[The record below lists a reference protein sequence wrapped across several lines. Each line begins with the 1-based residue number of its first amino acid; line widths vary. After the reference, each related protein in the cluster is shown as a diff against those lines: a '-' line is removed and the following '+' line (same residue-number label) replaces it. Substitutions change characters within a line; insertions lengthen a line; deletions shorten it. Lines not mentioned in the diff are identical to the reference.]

1 MCSSLPNIV
10 EWSVV
15 WAAPLKLVALFG
27 SSWKSCCSC
36 ALAEPVCH
44 WNSYQTL
51 VPYRQC
57 IFGTRRKQALKSG
70 YICEKSGELF
80 WTTTEIDITKRLKAM
95 HTSSGTGRNKSQTNS
110 GAWRAC
116 KKTSFFICMSTTVMK
131 QTGSITQSNSKS
143 YLYYEDSPSSLV
155 GCWLCCLRWLLLQ
168 WYK

>member
-1 MCSSLPNIV
+1 MCSSLPNRV

-15 WAAPLKLVALFG
+15 WAAPLKLVVLFG

-95 HTSSGTGRNKSQTNS
+95 HTSSGTGRNKSQTSS

-116 KKTSFFICMSTTVMK
+116 KKTSFFICMSTTILLGGMLTVLPEMAVTTVV
-131 QTGSITQSNSKS
+131 QINGASLYHLLVLVHAVLNKS
-143 YLYYEDSPSSLV
+143 
-155 GCWLCCLRWLLLQ
+155 
-168 WYK
+168 